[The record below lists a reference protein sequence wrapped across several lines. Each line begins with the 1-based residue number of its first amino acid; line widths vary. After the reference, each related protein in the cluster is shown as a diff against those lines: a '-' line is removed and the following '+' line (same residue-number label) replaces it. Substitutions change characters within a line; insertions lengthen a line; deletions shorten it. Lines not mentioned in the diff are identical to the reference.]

1 LPCLINFELKKMY
14 LVGFYPF
21 TKLLTNRFEVDF
33 AYKRRR
39 RLTKVTFIR

>member
-1 LPCLINFELKKMY
+1 MY

-39 RLTKVTFIR
+39 LTKVTFIR